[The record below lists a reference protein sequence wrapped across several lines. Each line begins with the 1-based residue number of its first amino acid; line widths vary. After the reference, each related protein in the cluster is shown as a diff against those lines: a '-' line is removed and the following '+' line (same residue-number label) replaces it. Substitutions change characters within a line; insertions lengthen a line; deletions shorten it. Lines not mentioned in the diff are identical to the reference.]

1 MDTAKSLSPL
11 SVEIPP
17 NHISSYSS
25 SQRKGT
31 SISSSNQSTPTTTKS
46 SSKLAKP
53 KIKESPSERSATG
66 RKMRDCRKF
75 IHYEFSPPFVSSESS
90 VSEMDSPEQSRETF
104 MKKLGRKKLRVERT
118 QSMTDELLS
127 PLVTSSAS
135 STGPVKKRGRPV
147 KSKSTDFRE
156 EITVLDEDSNTTP
169 EVVEVV
175 EEVKKKKRGR
185 PPKKKPVEGT
195 SSKISVSEMA
205 ENLSENQLCPITR
218 DKMVFP
224 LSSPNTEERKSKL
237 ISQQRESLMLRRHSD
252 DAKKSRKARKLLRSK
267 SMDVQSNPATK
278 TESIKPEKE
287 KDLTRPLRIEIEQCP
302 ATNEHKSFP
311 NNSKVNFLFIPLS
324 VSLMF
329 EFSRLTR
336 QIPVTRR
343 ILARL

>member
-1 MDTAKSLSPL
+1 
-11 SVEIPP
+11 
-17 NHISSYSS
+17 
-25 SQRKGT
+25 
-31 SISSSNQSTPTTTKS
+31 
-46 SSKLAKP
+46 
-53 KIKESPSERSATG
+53 
-66 RKMRDCRKF
+66 MRDCRKF

-90 VSEMDSPEQSRETF
+90 VSEIDSPEQSRETF
-104 MKKLGRKKLRVERT
+104 MKKLGRKKLRAERT

-127 PLVTSSAS
+127 PLVTSSS
-135 STGPVKKRGRPV
+135 SSSGPQVKKRGRPV

-156 EITVLDEDSNTTP
+156 EIVELDEDSNASP

-185 PPKKKPVEGT
+185 PPKKKPAEDT

-267 SMDVQSNPATK
+267 SMDVQSNLATK
-278 TESIKPEKE
+278 TESIKE
-287 KDLTRPLRIEIEQCP
+287 KDLSQPLRIEIDQCP
-302 ATNEHKSFP
+302 ATNEQQSSSIP
-311 NNSKVNFLFIPLS
+311 NNFNLKVDFLFFTIS
-324 VSLMF
+324 GSLIF
-329 EFSRLTR
+329 EL
-336 QIPVTRR
+336 
-343 ILARL
+343 

>member
-1 MDTAKSLSPL
+1 
-11 SVEIPP
+11 
-17 NHISSYSS
+17 
-25 SQRKGT
+25 
-31 SISSSNQSTPTTTKS
+31 
-46 SSKLAKP
+46 
-53 KIKESPSERSATG
+53 
-66 RKMRDCRKF
+66 MRDCRKF

-104 MKKLGRKKLRVERT
+104 MKKLGRKKLRAERT

-127 PLVTSSAS
+127 PLVTSSSS

-147 KSKSTDFRE
+147 KSRSTDFRGD
-156 EITVLDEDSNTTP
+156 ITVLDEDSSASP

-185 PPKKKPVEGT
+185 PPKKKPAEDT

-218 DKMVFP
+218 DKIVFP

-267 SMDVQSNPATK
+267 SMDVQSNLATK

-287 KDLTRPLRIEIEQCP
+287 RDLSQP
-302 ATNEHKSFP
+302 
-311 NNSKVNFLFIPLS
+311 
-324 VSLMF
+324 
-329 EFSRLTR
+329 
-336 QIPVTRR
+336 
-343 ILARL
+343 

>member
-1 MDTAKSLSPL
+1 MQIDTTKSLSPL

-25 SQRKGT
+25 SQRKDT
-31 SISSSNQSTPTTTKS
+31 SISNQSSTPTRK
-46 SSKLAKP
+46 SSKLPKP

-75 IHYEFSPPFVSSESS
+75 IHYEFSPPFASSESS
-90 VSEMDSPEQSRETF
+90 VSEIDSPENSRETF
-104 MKKLGRKKLRVERT
+104 MKKLGRKKMRAERT

-127 PLVTSSAS
+127 PLVTSSPS
-135 STGPVKKRGRPV
+135 LSGPVKKRGRPV

-156 EITVLDEDSNTTP
+156 EVVVLDEDSSAST
-169 EVVEVV
+169 EVIEVV

-185 PPKKKPVEGT
+185 PPKKKPQQTVEDIT
-195 SSKISVSEMA
+195 PKISVSEMA

-267 SMDVQSNPATK
+267 SMDVQSNLATAASK

-287 KDLTRPLRIEIEQCP
+287 KDLTQPLRIEIERCP
-302 ATNEHKSFP
+302 GTTDHSITNAIDA
-311 NNSKVNFLFIPLS
+311 KVNFLVIVLLDINFEYTSAFI
-324 VSLMF
+324 
-329 EFSRLTR
+329 
-336 QIPVTRR
+336 
-343 ILARL
+343 

>member
-1 MDTAKSLSPL
+1 MQIDATKSLSPL

-25 SQRKGT
+25 SQRKDT
-31 SISSSNQSTPTTTKS
+31 SISNQSSTPTRK
-46 SSKLAKP
+46 SSKLPKP

-75 IHYEFSPPFVSSESS
+75 IHYEFSPPFASSESS
-90 VSEMDSPEQSRETF
+90 VSEIDSPESNRESI
-104 MKKLGRKKLRVERT
+104 MKKLGRKKMRAERT

-127 PLVTSSAS
+127 PLVTSSS
-135 STGPVKKRGRPV
+135 SGPVKKRGRPV

-156 EITVLDEDSNTTP
+156 EVVVLDEDSNAST

-185 PPKKKPVEGT
+185 PPKKKPQQPVEDT
-195 SSKISVSEMA
+195 TPKISVSEMA

-267 SMDVQSNPATK
+267 SMDVQSNLAAATK

-287 KDLTRPLRIEIEQCP
+287 KDLSQPLSIEIDQCP
-302 ATNEHKSFP
+302 RTNDQSATIP
-311 NNSKVNFLFIPLS
+311 NNIDTKVTFSDFNSKFLNF
-324 VSLMF
+324 
-329 EFSRLTR
+329 
-336 QIPVTRR
+336 
-343 ILARL
+343 

>member
-1 MDTAKSLSPL
+1 MQIDATKSLSPL

-25 SQRKGT
+25 SQRKDT
-31 SISSSNQSTPTTTKS
+31 SISNQSSTPTRK
-46 SSKLAKP
+46 SSKLPKP

-75 IHYEFSPPFVSSESS
+75 IHYEFSPPFASSESS
-90 VSEMDSPEQSRETF
+90 VSEIDSPESNRELI
-104 MKKLGRKKLRVERT
+104 MKKLGRKKMRAERT

-127 PLVTSSAS
+127 PLVTS

-156 EITVLDEDSNTTP
+156 EVVVLDDDSNAST

-185 PPKKKPVEGT
+185 PPKKKPQQPVEDT
-195 SSKISVSEMA
+195 TPKISVSEMA

-267 SMDVQSNPATK
+267 SMDVQSNLAAATK
-278 TESIKPEKE
+278 TESIKLEKE
-287 KDLTRPLRIEIEQCP
+287 KDLSQPLSIEIDQCP
-302 ATNEHKSFP
+302 RTNEQSSTIP
-311 NNSKVNFLFIPLS
+311 NNIDTKVKFF
-324 VSLMF
+324 
-329 EFSRLTR
+329 
-336 QIPVTRR
+336 
-343 ILARL
+343 